1 MLIGLS
7 ERELAFLNY
16 LGAGAAPTAAVR
28 LAGYRSKGSAANLLK
43 KRHVQAGVRAIADHI
58 NAIVAR
64 IEKDAA

>member
-43 KRHVQAGVRAIADHI
+43 KRHVQLASAP
-58 NAIVAR
+58 
-64 IEKDAA
+64 